1 LRRRR
6 FFGIGCEIASVLLLI
21 SAAHTAKKE
30 VRSMVERETVEFAD
44 QGAFAEWL
52 TLHHGSSPGVWL
64 RLAKKGSGIPSVTY
78 DEALQVALVWGWID
92 GQKRPEDDRHWL
104 QGFGP
109 RRPRSAWSKRNRE
122 FAERLIAEGAMQP
135 SGLAQ
140 VEAARADGRWERA
153 YDGPRTAEVPPDL
166 QAALDADPAAA
177 DFFATVSSANRFA
190 ILHRIQDAKRPETRA
205 RRIAQFTEML
215 SRGETIY

>member
-1 LRRRR
+1 MT
-6 FFGIGCEIASVLLLI
+6 GEAG
-21 SAAHTAKKE
+21 HTGRE
-30 VRSMVERETVEFAD
+30 RVPRVEEREIVEFAD
-44 QGAFAEWL
+44 QRAFAEWL
-52 TLHHGSSPGVWL
+52 PLHHDSSPGVWL

-78 DEALQVALVWGWID
+78 DEALQVALTWGWID
-92 GQKRPEDDRHWL
+92 GQKRPQDDRYWL

-109 RRPRSAWSKRNRE
+109 RRPRSVWSKRNRE

-166 QAALDADPAAA
+166 QDALDLDPAAA
-177 DFFATVSSANRFA
+177 EFFAALDRTNRYA
-190 ILHRIQDAKRPETRA
+190 ILYRIQDAKRPETRA
-205 RRIAQFTEML
+205 RRIAQFVEML
-215 SRGETIY
+215 SRGEKLY